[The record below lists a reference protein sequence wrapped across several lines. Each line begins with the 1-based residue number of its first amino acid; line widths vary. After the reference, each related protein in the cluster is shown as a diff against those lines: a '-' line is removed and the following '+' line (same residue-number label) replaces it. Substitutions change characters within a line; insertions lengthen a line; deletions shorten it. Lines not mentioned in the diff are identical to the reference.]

1 MLKTERI
8 DFLQKVDFTL
18 PVDLSPIFF
27 CEQVRH
33 ISLIHYIPSIPL
45 CEYAI
50 MCIIHKKREKV
61 ALHAVT
67 WLKWTKIVQ
76 TGWKCSE
83 FSKWYSLA
91 NRSF

>member
-1 MLKTERI
+1 
-8 DFLQKVDFTL
+8 
-18 PVDLSPIFF
+18 
-27 CEQVRH
+27 
-33 ISLIHYIPSIPL
+33 
-45 CEYAI
+45 
-50 MCIIHKKREKV
+50 V

-76 TGWKCSE
+76 TCWKCSE